1 MADTK
6 ISALPSGAPA
16 QAGDEYVIARS
27 GANYKLTGTNLL
39 GLVTS
44 TANTFTADQTFGVAN
59 ATTLDA
65 TNVEVTNLKAKDGTA
80 AATIS
85 NSTGVISVS
94 TKVEY
99 ADGTA
104 AAPTVTNTGDTD
116 TGVYFPAANEVAVTT
131 GGTVA
136 AGFNSNGLFFRNRI
150 INGDMRIDQRNA
162 GASGTANGYTVDRFA
177 YFGSQASKGTW
188 QQNAASVTPPSGYV
202 NYLGFTSSSAY
213 TVGASEEFEL
223 YQAIEGT
230 NVADLGWGAAGALT
244 VTLSFW
250 VRSSLT
256 GTFGGALQN
265 TNGTRS
271 YPFSYTISAANTWEY
286 KTITVA
292 GDTTGTWLKT
302 TGLGLAVYFGLG
314 VGSTKSGTA
323 GAWAGAYY
331 TSATSAT
338 SVVGTNGA
346 TFYITGVQLETGSVA
361 TPFERRP
368 FGTELMLCQR
378 YCYGS
383 KDDGDGNSLFG
394 YGMCF
399 SATNGNIGIQFPVTM
414 RASPST
420 LTTAGTFNV
429 WNSTGGAVA
438 TTSISLSAVTSQ
450 TVGSIAFTTAGSLVA
465 GNITGLY
472 AGATTSQL
480 VISAEL

>member
-16 QAGDEYVIARS
+16 QAGDEYVIARG

-44 TANTFTADQTFGVAN
+44 TANTFTATQTFGIADV
-59 ATTLDA
+59 TTLEA
-65 TNVEVTNLKAKDGTA
+65 SNLRALDGTP
-80 AATIS
+80 AATIA
-85 NSTGVISVS
+85 NSTGVIAVS

-131 GGTVA
+131 GGTNA
-136 AGFNSNGLFFRNRI
+136 LSFNSDGIWFRNRL
-150 INGDMRIDQRNA
+150 INGNFDIWQR
-162 GASGTANGYTVDRFA
+162 GTSFTLTSG
-177 YFGSQASKGTW
+177 
-188 QQNAASVTPPSGYV
+188 
-202 NYLGFTSSSAY
+202 SAY
-213 TVGASEEFEL
+213 TADRFYVGAASGSVTQQTF
-223 YQAIEGT
+223 T
-230 NVADLGWGAAGALT
+230 LGQTDVPGNPTYFAK
-244 VTLSFW
+244 
-250 VRSSLT
+250 
-256 GTFGGALQN
+256 
-265 TNGTRS
+265 
-271 YPFSYTISAANTWEY
+271 YTISSNSQNYEFLQKIENVRTFAGQTVTFSFYARQPTG
-286 KTITVA
+286 TVA
-292 GDTTGTWLKT
+292 ISARLVQDFGTGGSPSSLVVTSLGAVSLTSSWQRFTFTAAVPSISGKT
-302 TGLGLAVYFGLG
+302 L
-314 VGSTKSGTA
+314 
-323 GAWAGAYY
+323 
-331 TSATSAT
+331 
-338 SVVGTNGA
+338 GTNNNSSLWVGFQITNTA
-346 TFYITGVQLETGSVA
+346 TGEIDFAQMQIETGSVA

-368 FGTELMLCQR
+368 YGTELMLCQR
-378 YCYGS
+378 YCYVS

-399 SATNGNIGIQFPVTM
+399 SATNGNIAIQFPVTM